1 MGYLD
6 CLYMITFAAS
16 FYVLKN
22 IVTISLYIYDKIKE
36 IKERRVIR
44 KAFSDIMN
52 LELEVTPVLKPFEE
66 KKKKVTKKSNK
77 KVTKNGKRKVVRKK

>member
-6 CLYMITFAAS
+6 CLYMITFAAG

-36 IKERRVIR
+36 IKEQRMIR
-44 KAFSDIMN
+44 KAFSDVMA
-52 LELEVTPVLKPFEE
+52 LEFEVTPKLKPFEE
-66 KKKKVTKKSNK
+66 KKNESSISYVIDKDEVL
-77 KVTKNGKRKVVRKK
+77 